1 MSIKDFFN
9 KIVDFLVTKY
19 LLPKSKIFYAQSGED
34 LILSH
39 LFVKLGIDKPNYL
52 DIGANDPKFISNTY
66 KLYRKGCNGVLVEP
80 NPIICNNLK
89 ETRPRDI
96 ILNFGVGVNNINK
109 AKFFLFPKE
118 TNGLSTFSEK
128 DALYWQEVG
137 MKDYGKIYFEDILE
151 VDLIPINEILEQY
164 FFKLNKSIDFISLD
178 VEGLDLE
185 ILKSIDFNKFKPKI
199 ICVETLQYSLNQV
212 EQKNVDIITF
222 LLEKN
227 YLVYADTHVNTIFL
241 LNE

>member
-1 MSIKDFFN
+1 MNIKDFLN
-9 KIVDFLVTKY
+9 KITDFFVTNY
-19 LLPKSKIFYAQSGED
+19 LLPNSKILYAQSGED

-39 LFVKLGIDKPNYL
+39 LFLKLGIDKPNYL

-66 KLYRKGCNGVLVEP
+66 KLYRKGCMGVLVEP
-80 NPIICNNLK
+80 NPILCNNLK
-89 ETRPRDI
+89 KKRPRDI
-96 ILNFGVGVNNINK
+96 ILNIGVGVSNINK

-128 DALYWQEVG
+128 DAMYWQEVG
-137 MKDYGKIYFEDILE
+137 MKDYGKIYFQNIIE
-151 VDLIPINEILEQY
+151 VDLVPINEILDKY
-164 FFKLNKSIDFISLD
+164 FINLNKPIDFISLD
-178 VEGLDLE
+178 VEGLDLD
-185 ILKSIDFNKFKPKI
+185 ILKSINFDKYKPKI

-212 EQKNVDIITF
+212 EQKNDAIITF